1 MAKEPERIADLIVFL
16 KEEPLNKLLIDFV
29 TSNSND
35 ANFTFWWN
43 YMKMISIMLL
53 FTRAERDGVWQ

>member
-35 ANFTFWWN
+35 ANYTFLVELHEDYFDN
-43 YMKMISIMLL
+43 AAFHSS
-53 FTRAERDGVWQ
+53 